1 MRHFTAPL
9 FRYCLGQVAGDRAL
23 AEDMVQETFLRTY
36 RALMNGRPDDV
47 GAFLFGVA
55 RNCCA
60 EARRK
65 SAPREAAPRTEPSSD
80 VDLALDGLDESERS
94 LIHLKHVEGRT
105 CAEIAAILGKPVGT
119 VTSSLARAYAKLR
132 GRLER

>member
-1 MRHFTAPL
+1 MSGGDSFEVVVRHFTAPL

-65 SAPREAAPRTEPSSD
+65 AAPREAAPRTEPSS
-80 VDLALDGLDESERS
+80 VRLA
-94 LIHLKHVEGRT
+94 
-105 CAEIAAILGKPVGT
+105 CAPRM
-119 VTSSLARAYAKLR
+119 SPLAPARNFTPLRRAWVR
-132 GRLER
+132 